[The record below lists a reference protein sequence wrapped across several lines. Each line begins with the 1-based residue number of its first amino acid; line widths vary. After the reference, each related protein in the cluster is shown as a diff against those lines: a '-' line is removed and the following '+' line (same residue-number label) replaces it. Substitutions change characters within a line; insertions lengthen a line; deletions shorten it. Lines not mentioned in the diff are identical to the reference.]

1 MDGAATFMDST
12 LDARYGLWIESF
24 QVYALVRSLIKL
36 HGGLAILDALS
47 FVGYLGRMT
56 AGPKASVLETP
67 RLILRRFSLED
78 AAFVFG
84 LVNDPAWLEHIGDRK
99 VRTLED
105 ARAYLRRG
113 ALAMYETMGFGMY
126 VVTLK
131 ESGEA
136 IGTCGLVK
144 RDGLDDVDIGFAF
157 LPQYRGQGFASE
169 SAAAVLGHA
178 RALGLKRV
186 VAIVSAG
193 NHRSIRLLERIGL
206 TFERM
211 VKLPG
216 EDEEIPLY
224 AYQCDDA

>member
-1 MDGAATFMDST
+1 MPIQEYVKSNFYRASASNTTPALELLGPYDVRVEMTST
-12 LDARYGLWIESF
+12 G
-24 QVYALVRSLIKL
+24 K
-36 HGGLAILDALS
+36 G
-47 FVGYLGRMT
+47 
-56 AGPKASVLETP
+56 LETP
-67 RLILRRFSLED
+67 RLILRRFSLDD
-78 AAFVFG
+78 AAFVFR

-126 VVTLK
+126 VVALK
-131 ESGEA
+131 ESGEP

-157 LPQYRGQGFASE
+157 LPQYRGQGFAFE

-178 RALGLKRV
+178 RALGLKRI
-186 VAIVSAG
+186 VAIVSAA
-193 NHRSIRLLERIGL
+193 NHRSIRILEKIGL

-224 AYQCDDA
+224 AYQRDDAQR